1 MIHPLLSL
9 VQFLLPIQ
17 EFIVPQ
23 KNARENVKKWLSI
36 NPWTVDRQLAAKSI
50 HSAEMTLVYC

>member
-9 VQFLLPIQ
+9 VQFSIPIQ